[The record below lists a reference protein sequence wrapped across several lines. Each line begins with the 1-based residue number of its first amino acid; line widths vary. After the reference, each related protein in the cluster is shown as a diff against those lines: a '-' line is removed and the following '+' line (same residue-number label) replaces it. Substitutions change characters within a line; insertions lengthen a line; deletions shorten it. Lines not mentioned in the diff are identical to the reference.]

1 MKLDRTRIFDIARL
15 IVVVALSMYLLSLV
29 PMLPA
34 DTYVVHKKNPE
45 IISYHPSPDRI
56 KDMFYSSVFDY
67 GSGHIIDNQK
77 LRVGGWGDE
86 YWTLIQFDLSGLP
99 KHADEVTLFLTLY
112 DEEGT
117 STGMD
122 ISAITTPWDETHGW
136 YINLGSESLTS
147 VDAPPRSGFF
157 SLDIT
162 DLYNRW
168 QSGEQKNYGLV
179 FKPTGTD
186 HQFNTFRSSEYS
198 GDRFATPFLNIKVK

>member
-1 MKLDRTRIFDIARL
+1 MNINRAQIIDVVRVFVFVVIAMGLVFVITIQPTGIR
-15 IVVVALSMYLLSLV
+15 VVQKSNPTMI
-29 PMLPA
+29 
-34 DTYVVHKKNPE
+34 TYQPPPN
-45 IISYHPSPDRI
+45 RI

-67 GSGHIIDNQK
+67 GSDHIIDNEK

-99 KHADEVTLFLTLY
+99 THADEVTLHMTLY

-122 ISAITTPWDETHGW
+122 ILAITTPWDETRGW
-136 YINLGSESLTS
+136 DIGLGSQYLTS
-147 VDAPPRSGFF
+147 VDAPPRSGLF

-168 QSGEQKNYGLV
+168 KSGEQDNYGIV

-186 HQFNTFRSSEYS
+186 HQFNTFRSSEY
-198 GDRFATPFLNIKVK
+198 GDRFATPSLRITVK